1 MSAQTA
7 DSVPSS
13 AQVTD
18 QAANWIQRRD
28 FWHWGEAEQAS
39 LDAWLAE
46 SLAHRIAYFR
56 LDAAWSRTTRL
67 AALRS
72 RPRTRGVTRGE
83 TARPTIIK
91 TAAAIFIVGLVALGG
106 LSYFSRSPEPTYRT
120 AMGERKII
128 ALSDGSRIELNT
140 NTELS
145 VRSGKNQRVV
155 TLVHGEAYFQVK
167 HDAEHRFEV
176 IAGGHRVTDLGTKF
190 LVRSDPG
197 LLKVELLEG
206 SAQFDAPDGRME
218 SPILLVPGERLVVAN
233 NLIRTTI
240 KTTESLTNEL
250 GWRRGMLIF
259 ENASL
264 SAVVDEFNRYNRE
277 KIVVANDGAASVRI
291 TASFRTNGTED
302 FKQLAQ
308 AMLGLRVQHL
318 NGETVISR

>member
-1 MSAQTA
+1 VSARTA
-7 DSVPSS
+7 NSVPSS
-13 AQVTD
+13 AHITD

-56 LDAAWSRTTRL
+56 LDAAWSRTARL

-72 RPRTRGVTRGE
+72 GPCTRGVARGQA
-83 TARPTIIK
+83 ARPTIIK
-91 TAAAIFIVGLVALGG
+91 TAAAIFVVGLVALSG
-106 LSYFSRSPEPTYRT
+106 LNYFSRSPESRYRT
-120 AMGERKII
+120 TMGERKMI

-140 NTELS
+140 NTELT
-145 VRSGKNQRVV
+145 VQSGKHQRVV
-155 TLVHGEAYFQVK
+155 TLVHGEAYFQIK
-167 HDAEHRFEV
+167 HDSEHRFEV
-176 IAGGHRVTDLGTKF
+176 IAGDHRVTDLGTKF

-206 SAQFDAPDGRME
+206 SAQFDAPDGRMG

-233 NLIRTTI
+233 NLIRTTL

-259 ENASL
+259 ENAPL
-264 SAVVDEFNRYNRE
+264 TAVADEFNRYNRE
-277 KIVVANDGAASVRI
+277 KIVVANDGTANVRI
-291 TASFRTNGTED
+291 TASFRTSGTED